1 MPKFRAKRLDL
12 YEHTKK
18 WFTTFLPVKFTL
30 LFILKNLI
38 EHQQIKNYGKTNSN
52 KNWICLLCGDRQ
64 QV

>member
-1 MPKFRAKRLDL
+1 MV
-12 YEHTKK
+12 YN
-18 WFTTFLPVKFTL
+18 FLPAKFTL

-52 KNWICLLCGDRQ
+52 KNRICLLCGDRQ